1 MRWIALRRA
10 GTLSLATAV
19 AAVSVAGGARS
30 EPAASDSPTNAP
42 GTEPPSEG
50 ARVGSAEVAGAS
62 DAATEQ
68 GAPVTPEA
76 PPIVGDPAAG
86 ATKAAVCGGCHG
98 PDGNAPVPQFPK
110 LAGQRFDY
118 IAKQLRDFKSGQRVD
133 PVMVGMASMLS
144 DQDIANVAAHFERG
158 VVRVGSGDPELATTG
173 ERIYRKGRPEIGLL
187 PCIGCHGQNGEGANG
202 AIDGGF
208 PAISGQ
214 NPDYLAKQLQG
225 FRSGVRTNDWKGIMQ
240 LVASR
245 MSNEDIAALIAYLTS
260 LPRSP
265 EQSWARETAAHID
278 GE

>member
-1 MRWIALRRA
+1 MALRRV
-10 GTLSLATAV
+10 GTLSLATV
-19 AAVSVAGGARS
+19 LAAVWVAGGARS
-30 EPAASDSPTNAP
+30 EPAARNSPVSAP
-42 GTEPPSEG
+42 GTETPSEG
-50 ARVGSAEVAGAS
+50 ARVGSVEVGGAS

-68 GAPVTPEA
+68 GTPVTPET
-76 PPIVGDPAAG
+76 PFLVGDPTAG

-158 VVRVGSGDPELATTG
+158 VVRVGSGDPELAATG

-208 PAISGQ
+208 PAISGH
-214 NPDYLAKQLQG
+214 QG